1 MIIDVSI
8 HNGAIDWKKVK
19 ESGVKGAIIRCG
31 YGRDMPKQD
40 DANFKRNIEGA
51 IAQGLKV
58 GVYMYSYAQ
67 TEDSAR
73 SEAQHTLRLVNPYKQ
88 HIALPIYYDLEENNC
103 AQYAKRNA
111 EIFGDIIEKAG
122 YWCGVYSSS
131 YWWKNYL
138 KGLDRFTKWVADWGV
153 NDGKPHKKP
162 TFSNTDL
169 WQYTSMGKV
178 NGISGRVDC
187 NEAYGKIAD
196 IINDNDNNDNDNND
210 NNNGG
215 IKTVD
220 ITLKVLEMGIK
231 DVQVGT
237 VQTILKE
244 KGYKGS
250 NNKTLKVDN
259 DFGAN
264 TLKAVKEFQAASG
277 MNADG
282 IVGFK
287 TWDKLLK
294 G

>member
-8 HNGAIDWKKVK
+8 HNGAIDWAKLKAA
-19 ESGVKGAIIRCG
+19 GVEGAIIRCG
-31 YGRDMPKQD
+31 YGRDLKKQD
-40 DANFKRNIEGA
+40 DARFAANMDGA
-51 IAQGLKV
+51 IAQGLRV
-58 GVYMYSYAQ
+58 GVYLYSYAQ
-67 TEDSAR
+67 SEDSAR
-73 SEAQHTLRLVNPYKQ
+73 SEAAHVLRLVEPYKQ
-88 HIALPIYYDLEENNC
+88 KITLPIYYDLEENNC

-122 YWCGVYSSS
+122 FWCGVYSSS
-131 YWWKNYL
+131 YWWRNYL

-178 NGISGRVDC
+178 NGISGRVDL
-187 NEAYGKIAD
+187 NEAYGKIAE
-196 IINDNDNNDNDNND
+196 IINGNSDNNNND

-215 IKTVD
+215 VKTVD
-220 ITLKVLEMGIK
+220 ITLKVLEYGAK

-237 VQTILKE
+237 VQTILKQ
-244 KGYKGS
+244 KGYKV
-250 NNKTLKVDN
+250 NNKALKIDN

-264 TLKAVKEFQAASG
+264 TLKAVKDFQTASG
-277 MNADG
+277 LNADG

-287 TWDKLLK
+287 TWNKLLK
-294 G
+294 E